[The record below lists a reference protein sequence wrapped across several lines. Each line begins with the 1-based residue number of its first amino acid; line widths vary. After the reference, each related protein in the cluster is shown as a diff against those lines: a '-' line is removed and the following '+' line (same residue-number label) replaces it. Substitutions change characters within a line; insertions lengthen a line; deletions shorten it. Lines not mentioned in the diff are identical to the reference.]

1 MKLKFVI
8 LFLSL
13 VVFGYAQTEQ
23 MIPSLDGVLIH
34 GKLYESTVQNSKVM
48 LLCHQ
53 AEYSKGEY
61 NETAPKLKKMGYTCL
76 AIDQRSGL
84 SVNGDVNLTA
94 RNAKDRELPTTFD
107 DAEQDIRSALYF
119 LFEKYERKIILF
131 GSSYSAA
138 LVLKIAA
145 SEKDKVE
152 MVVVFSPGEYLHD
165 EKTVNKSLQKL
176 DMPVFITCSQEE
188 IKSTTTLLD
197 GVDNKK
203 MVFFK
208 PTKEGKHGSKA
219 LWASNSNS
227 KEYWNALTEFLNPK
241 K

>member
-1 MKLKFVI
+1 MKFKAIIGFI
-8 LFLSL
+8 CLFTIGFS
-13 VVFGYAQTEQ
+13 QTEQ
-23 MIPSLDGVLIH
+23 VIPSLDGVLIH
-34 GKLYESTVQNSKVM
+34 GKLYESTVQNSKVI

-61 NETAPKLKKMGYTCL
+61 NETAPKLKKMGFTCL
-76 AIDQRSGL
+76 AIDQRSGEA
-84 SVNGDVNLTA
+84 VNGDVNLTA
-94 RNAKDRELPTTFD
+94 RNAKDRELPTTYD
-107 DAEQDIRSALYF
+107 DAEQDIRSALYY
-119 LFEKYERKIILF
+119 LYERYERKIILL

-152 MVVVFSPGEYLHD
+152 MVVAFSPGEYLKD
-165 EKTVNKSLQKL
+165 DKIVNKSLQKT
-176 DMPVFITCSQEE
+176 DMPIFITCSQEE
-188 IKSTTTLLD
+188 IKTTTPLLD

-203 MVFFK
+203 ITFFK

-219 LWASNSNS
+219 LWSSNSNS